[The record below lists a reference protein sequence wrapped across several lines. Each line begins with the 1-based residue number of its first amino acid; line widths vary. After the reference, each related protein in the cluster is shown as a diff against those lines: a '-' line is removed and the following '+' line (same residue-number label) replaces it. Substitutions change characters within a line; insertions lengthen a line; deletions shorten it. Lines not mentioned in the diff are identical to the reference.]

1 VNQAPVSNA
10 DVGKTI
16 AQILGLKTR
25 NKGRLMGRVMSE
37 AMPGGQEPK
46 VIAHVRQSP
55 PSPSGLR
62 TLLAFQKVGRTRY
75 FDAGGFPGRTVGLP
89 NSKSAAH

>member
-1 VNQAPVSNA
+1 
-10 DVGKTI
+10 
-16 AQILGLKTR
+16 
-25 NKGRLMGRVMSE
+25 MGRVMTE

-55 PSPSGLR
+55 PSPNGLR

-89 NSKSAAH
+89 SGKSAAH